1 MSWFLDGLAFLYMI
15 FNGILGFNRGI
26 VDELGRLIGLF
37 ISILIATSQTVN
49 ISTYILEKIELE
61 LWLAVFIAFCSVFT
75 LILIFSRLVT
85 RLFQIA
91 LLSKANI
98 WVNNLLGLFFGM
110 LKGFCIITVFIWVL
124 IILPLDKW
132 TNIIEQNSKIFH
144 AATSFRNNIVSFFGW
159 EDPVSYSENF
169 IKDLVQP

>member
-1 MSWFLDGLAFLYMI
+1 MSTELLNSVFSTKQVQRKFPIQAALHIVLDGALVGMLITVSIMSSVALHSQYLWTKSFTKLETTRDL
-15 FNGILGFNRGI
+15 NRRIL
-26 VDELGRLIGLF
+26 EST
-37 ISILIATSQTVN
+37 SILESYLMKNQKLSRNCAR
-49 ISTYILEKIELE
+49 
-61 LWLAVFIAFCSVFT
+61 SVP
-75 LILIFSRLVT
+75 
-85 RLFQIA
+85 
-91 LLSKANI
+91 NYY
-98 WVNNLLGLFFGM
+98 M
-110 LKGFCIITVFIWVL
+110 IWVL